1 MKNLNLNLYGKKFIN
16 EVLNYGRW
24 EDEDI
29 YKQIDYISV
38 TESNTHF
45 LINIE
50 IVEHSE
56 SKYIYNN
63 IKYIYHRY
71 KKFICNEIL
80 TISKRLPEDKKEEL
94 VENFCDDFSNY
105 NEFDVEEISE
115 DEYYSSNDLSR
126 FKIIQKLENKI
137 LYNRKFYRG

>member
-1 MKNLNLNLYGKKFIN
+1 MKNLNSYGENYIEK
-16 EVLNYGRW
+16 VLNYGRL
-24 EDEDI
+24 EDEKI
-29 YKQIDYISV
+29 YSQIDYVSV

-71 KKFICNEIL
+71 KKFVCDEIF
-80 TISKRLPEDKKEEL
+80 TISKRLSEEAKEEL
-94 VENFCDDFSNY
+94 IENFCNDFSNY
-105 NEFDVEEISE
+105 YEFEQENITES
-115 DEYYSSNDLSR
+115 EYYSSNDLSR
-126 FKIIQKLENKI
+126 FEIKEKLENKI
-137 LYNRKFYRG
+137 LYRG